1 MFDIAPQQRRYFPTL
16 AAPETARRTAEV
28 LCAVTSFGLHL
39 ANAMALS
46 LVAPLAPLLWVQ
58 GVHTRRKTVV
68 LPEPPGPRSGRTGS
82 GSMLRLLIAGDSA
95 AAGVGVD
102 HQDQALSGQLQALLA
117 PRFDLHWELI
127 ARTGHTTAD
136 LLGRLQAEPA
146 RPFDVVVLSLG
157 VNDVTGLVP
166 LHRWVRQQ
174 RALVTLLKERFGAQQ
189 VLLGAMPPMG
199 EMLAMPQPL
208 RAVMGQRAAL
218 FNKALTQA
226 MLDQH
231 HCQILRLPK
240 SGQPGALACDGFHPG
255 EVTYRAW
262 ALEVARKIMI

>member
-1 MFDIAPQQRRYFPTL
+1 
-16 AAPETARRTAEV
+16 
-28 LCAVTSFGLHL
+28 VTSFGLHL
-39 ANAMALS
+39 ANAMGLALI
-46 LVAPLAPLLWVQ
+46 APLAPLLWAQ

-68 LPEPPGPRSGRTGS
+68 LPEPPGPRSGRTGA
-82 GSMLRLLIAGDSA
+82 GPMLRLLIAGDSA

-117 PRFDLHWELI
+117 PRFALHWELI

-146 RPFDVVVLSLG
+146 QPFDVVVLSLG

-166 LHRWVRQQ
+166 LQRWVKQQ
-174 RALVTLLKERFGAQQ
+174 RALVTLLKERFGARQ
-189 VLLGAMPPMG
+189 VLVGAVPPMG

-218 FNKALTQA
+218 FNAALTQA
-226 MLDQH
+226 LREQR
-231 HCQILRLPK
+231 HCQILRLQK
-240 SGQPGALACDGFHPG
+240 SGQPGALARDGFHPG
-255 EVTYRAW
+255 GATYRAW
-262 ALEVARKIMI
+262 AAEVALRIVS